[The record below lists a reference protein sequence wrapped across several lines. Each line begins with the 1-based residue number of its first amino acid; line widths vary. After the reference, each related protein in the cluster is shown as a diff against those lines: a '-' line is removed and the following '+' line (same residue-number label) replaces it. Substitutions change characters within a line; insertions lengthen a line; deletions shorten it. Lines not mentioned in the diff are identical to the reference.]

1 MTSTLDIRLD
11 RYSAPSLGVFR
22 ILIGLMFALHGTAKV
37 FGWPA
42 VNGGAVPVG
51 EWPFWWAGVIEVVV
65 GLLLVTGFFA
75 RIGALIGLGEM
86 VFAYV
91 TEHLPKG
98 WLPIENGGELAVLYA
113 LAFLLIAFAG
123 VGAFAVRIPSRD

>member
-51 EWPFWWAGVIEVVV
+51 KWPFWWAGVIEVVV